1 MKWKDTFSAV
11 RRKIHQKLFYTPALF
26 SLVRYH
32 KIDRILKVIVD
43 KHLSSSG
50 SKKKLWKKKP
60 KKFAIQQEYLKAFS
74 NILKKIY
81 VT

>member
-26 SLVRYH
+26 SQVRYH

-50 SKKKLWKKKP
+50 NKKKLWKKKP
-60 KKFAIQQEYLKAFS
+60 KKFAIRIEYLKELP
-74 NILKKIY
+74 NIYKKKWM
-81 VT
+81 

>member
-50 SKKKLWKKKP
+50 KKKKTLEEK
-60 KKFAIQQEYLKAFS
+60 
-74 NILKKIY
+74 
-81 VT
+81 T